1 MGDEPNRIAIETL
14 IRQEQ
19 ALVLTGFDEDVAYRI
34 GLALRARCAAIA
46 APAVIDIRSASRR
59 YFFAALPG
67 STPDNDEWARRKA
80 NVVLRCH
87 ASSMLVGFR
96 LRAAGRSQWPDAAM
110 TIEDFADHGGS
121 FPVRILGVG
130 VIAAITVSGLPSR
143 EDHDLVVSTLAAY
156 LGAVDVPPTP

>member
-1 MGDEPNRIAIETL
+1 MSDGPNPTAIEAL

-19 ALVLTGFDEDVAYRI
+19 ALALDRFDEDVAFQI
-34 GLALRARCAAIA
+34 GSALRERCAAMA
-46 APAVIDIRSASRR
+46 APVVIDIRSASRR

-87 ASSMLVGFR
+87 ASSMLVGLR

-110 TIEDFADHGGS
+110 TIEDYADHGGS
-121 FPVRILGVG
+121 FPVRVRAAGV
-130 VIAAITVSGLPSR
+130 VAAITVSGLPSR
-143 EDHDLVVSTLAAY
+143 EDHDLVVSTLAAH
-156 LGAVDVPPTP
+156 LGVADLPPTP